1 MEKDSTMP
9 SAPADAAELLLRLRD
24 DQIEN
29 FWITYNDYSGVQS
42 AKTIPPSGF
51 RSGVHD
57 GLVFAIANIDMDILD
72 FQPPTATWRADSG
85 DMLVV
90 PDPRSYAVMPRFPRT
105 AIANGWMRAT
115 DGSVWDGC
123 PRTRLQ
129 KMIDLLA
136 DEGFSVKA
144 ALEPEFYLLQP
155 DGKGGFS
162 PVNNARMYTTAGLHE
177 AHQFC
182 GDVISE
188 LEAMGVP
195 VGQLGKEY
203 GLGQYEMSVK
213 HGTPIEAVDRYWA
226 LKAVVRD
233 LARANGW
240 TATFMPKI
248 YSNWAGN
255 SLHVHLSVWDKEGE
269 TDLTPGMSD
278 NTSLSDIGRWFLG
291 GLLAHAPALT
301 GLGSPTVNSYK
312 RLLPGSWAPANIY
325 WGYGNRSGVA
335 RIPGVGDRRHIE
347 YRSGDNSCNPSLYLA
362 GLLAAGLDG
371 IRNKIDPG
379 PPFGGDVG
387 VMTTEEMLA
396 AGLTFLPRS
405 LPEALAAL
413 EADEV
418 VAGAV
423 GDVILPHFLSVKRSE
438 LAAYDL
444 VVHPWERDT
453 YLEVI

>member
-1 MEKDSTMP
+1 MP
-9 SAPADAAELLLRLRD
+9 SAPADAAELLTRLRD
-24 DQIEN
+24 DKIEN
-29 FWITYNDYSGVQS
+29 FWITYHDYSGIGA
-42 AKTIPPSGF
+42 AKTIPPIGF
-51 RSGVHD
+51 RSGVYD
-57 GLVFAIANIDMDILD
+57 GLVFAIANLDMDILD
-72 FQPPTATWRADSG
+72 HQPPTATWLGDSG

-90 PDPRSYAVMPRFPRT
+90 PDPRSYAPLPRFPKT

-115 DGSVWDGC
+115 DGTVWEGC

-129 KMIDLLA
+129 KMIDTLA
-136 DEGFSVKA
+136 GEGYSVQA
-144 ALEPEFYLLQP
+144 ALEPEFYLLYEEGNQTY
-155 DGKGGFS
+155 S
-162 PVNNARMYTTAGLHE
+162 PINRTRMFTTAGLEE
-177 AHQFC
+177 AQQFC
-182 GDVISE
+182 SDVVAE
-188 LEAMGVP
+188 LEGMGVP

-203 GLGQYEMSVK
+203 GPGQYEMSVK

-226 LKAVVRD
+226 LKSAVRD

-240 TATFMPKI
+240 IATFMPKI
-248 YSNWAGN
+248 YANWAGN
-255 SLHVHLSVWDKEGE
+255 SLHVHLSVWDKDGE
-269 TDLTPGMSD
+269 NDLMFGSED
-278 NTSLSDIGRWFLG
+278 NESLSDVGRWFLG

-312 RLLPGSWAPANIY
+312 RLLPGSWAPANVY

-347 YRSGDNSCNPSLYLA
+347 YRSGDNSCNPALYLA

-371 IRNKIDPG
+371 IKNQIDPG
-379 PPFGGDVG
+379 PPFQGDVG
-387 VMTTEEMLA
+387 RMTVEEMLDK
-396 AGLTFLPRS
+396 GLTFLPRN

-444 VVHPWERDT
+444 EVHPWERAT

>member
-1 MEKDSTMP
+1 MP
-9 SAPADAAELLLRLRD
+9 SVPADAAELLLRLRD

-51 RSGVHD
+51 KSGVNE
-57 GLVFAIANIDMDILD
+57 GLVFAIANLDMDILD
-72 FQPPTATWRADSG
+72 HQPPTTTWLGDSG

-90 PDPRSYAVMPRFPRT
+90 PDLRSYSLLPRFPKT

-129 KMIDLLA
+129 KSMDAYA
-136 DEGFSVKA
+136 DEGYSVMA
-144 ALEPEFYLLQP
+144 ALEPEFYLLKSDEQ
-155 DGKGGFS
+155 GGFA
-162 PVNNARMYTTAGLHE
+162 PVNKTRMFTTAGLHE
-177 AHQFC
+177 AQQFC
-182 GDVISE
+182 SDVVAE

-203 GLGQYEMSVK
+203 GPGQYEMSVK
-213 HGTPIEAVDRYWA
+213 HGTPIEALDRYWA
-226 LKAVVRD
+226 LKAAVRD
-233 LARANGW
+233 LARSHGW
-240 TATFMPKI
+240 VATFMPKV

-255 SLHVHLSVWDKEGE
+255 SLHVHLSVWDTDGE
-269 TDLTPGMSD
+269 TDLTLGTSD
-278 NTSLSDIGRWFLG
+278 NETLSDIGRWFLG
-291 GLLAHAPALT
+291 GLLTHAPALT

-347 YRSGDNSCNPSLYLA
+347 YRSGDNSCNPALFLA

-371 IRNKIDPG
+371 IRNQIDPG
-379 PPFGGDVG
+379 PPFQGDVG
-387 VMTTEEMLA
+387 VMTADEMLA
-396 AGLTFLPRS
+396 AGLTFLPRT
-405 LPEALAAL
+405 LPEALDAL

-418 VAGAV
+418 VAAAV

-438 LAAYDL
+438 LATYDL